1 MCIFLRGVN
10 SYFRQ
15 AEAWVVRFVMK
26 KFSFIFCLVA
36 VASLGLSCSQSP
48 ANTEVANT
56 AVVEVPT
63 GFADANAALA
73 EGTRLLDEN
82 QTDAA
87 IAAFKQAIEMNPE
100 LAEAHFKLG
109 VAYGVQ
115 EMQLER
121 AGEAVPLVTTGEGK
135 NKTSKLRSELAF
147 EKAVDAYKSWL
158 KTNPK
163 DDAARFYLGRTY
175 SKLLKDEEAEKEFDE
190 AVKLKPEETEYQTEL
205 GAVLIKLAKYREAIA
220 PLKKAIELDASND
233 RAIALLEDAEAGRQR
248 VDYVSKDTN
257 TNKAASNKASN
268 SNSNSNTSSTNSNS
282 APPPVNAKLP
292 PPPKPVTTPTKP
304 VTPPGAQKEVPRNRL
319 ANPPVRRPNQQN

>member
-1 MCIFLRGVN
+1 
-10 SYFRQ
+10 
-15 AEAWVVRFVMK
+15 MK
-26 KFSFIFCLVA
+26 KFGFIFCLLA
-36 VASLGLSCSQSP
+36 VASLGLSCSGNA

-56 AVVEVPT
+56 AVIESPT
-63 GFADANAALA
+63 GFADANAALT

-87 IAAFKQAIEMNPE
+87 IAALKQAIEMNPE

-109 VAYGVQ
+109 VAYGVH

-121 AGEAVPLVTTGEGK
+121 SGEAAPLVTIGEGK
-135 NKTSKLRSELAF
+135 QKTSKLRSEVAF
-147 EKAVDAYKSWL
+147 EKAVEAYEKWL

-163 DDAARFYLGRTY
+163 DDVAHFYLGRTY

-190 AVKLKPEETEYQTEL
+190 SVKLKPDETEYQTEL

-248 VDYVSKDTN
+248 VDYVSKDAN
-257 TNKAASNKASN
+257 ANKASNKASN
-268 SNSNSNTSSTNSNS
+268 SNSNSNTSSSNSNS
-282 APPPVNAKLP
+282 APPVNTKLP
-292 PPPKPVTTPTKP
+292 PPVKPVTTPTKP
-304 VTPPGAQKEVPRNRL
+304 APVGAQKEVPRIVWPIR
-319 ANPPVRRPNQQN
+319 PPSAQTRAK